1 MTELGDL
8 APPIVSAAT
17 GLHGYRTG
25 RQRGQEGQKLAAA
38 QPLAKHNSARAVGP
52 MELKDVLGEIEAGR
66 SHRVHGRLL
75 AWALT
80 PPLWHAEAVR
90 GVHTIRPLELLRHTF
105 EDGGDL
111 DLP

>member
-8 APPIVSAAT
+8 TAPIMSAAT
-17 GLHGYRTG
+17 RLQGHCAG

-52 MELKDVLGEIEAGR
+52 MELKDVLGEIEADGA
-66 SHRVHGRLL
+66 HRVHGRLL

-90 GVHTIRPLELLRHTF
+90 GVHTIKPCESAQCERMASRSVA
-105 EDGGDL
+105 
-111 DLP
+111 